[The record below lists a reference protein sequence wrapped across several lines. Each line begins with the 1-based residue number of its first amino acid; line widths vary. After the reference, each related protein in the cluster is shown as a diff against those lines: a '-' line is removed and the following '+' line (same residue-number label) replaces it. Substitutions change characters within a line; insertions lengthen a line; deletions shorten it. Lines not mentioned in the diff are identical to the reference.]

1 MKKILTILFP
11 LWGFGGLGLGYSQIT
26 LADAI
31 KTGLENRIELKNQ
44 ALLIQIAQSENDKIK
59 AQWLPQVNGSA
70 DVRGNTQL
78 QKSVLPFSLGKDG
91 IESGSTVVA
100 LGRNFNNTLSLQAD
114 QKIYDANKKIDRQIN
129 NTQVES
135 QNNSLEQQ
143 KISIRQAITEAY
155 YSAVYN
161 QERIKFAENQ
171 LSRNQVNLETAETR
185 FKNGTILQNELDRF
199 KLDVSN
205 SQIALQKA
213 KQDYEFS
220 IEALKYQMNT
230 KNEIS
235 GVADNLENI
244 LKNADTNYELLYE
257 KRPEIRGEEIAIRLN
272 ELNITKQKSRN
283 LPTVSAYGN
292 YTALQ
297 LSDSFNP
304 FASGTWFPF
313 NYVGIR
319 ANIPIFNG
327 KQANL
332 AINDLKVRQQVN
344 RNTIDKYKSDFAYEA
359 RNAMKQIEQVKLD
372 IIEVKKN
379 VALAQQILETDKF
392 RYEKGVLQLSELK
405 NSEFSLQ
412 NAENNYLSAV
422 YNFLVANIRYKKAIG
437 DF

>member
-1 MKKILTILFP
+1 MKKIFILLP
-11 LWGFGGLGLGYSQIT
+11 LWGLGGFCFGQIS
-26 LADAI
+26 LDEAI
-31 KTGLENRIELKNQ
+31 KIGLQNRIELKNQ
-44 ALLIQIAQSENDKIK
+44 NLLIQIAQTENDKIK
-59 AQWLPQVNGSA
+59 AQWLPQINGTA
-70 DVRGNTQL
+70 DIRANTQL
-78 QKSVLPFSLGKDG
+78 QQNVLPFKFGDKGL
-91 IESGSTVVA
+91 ESGESVVTF
-100 LGRNFNNTLSLQAD
+100 GRTFNNTLGLQAD
-114 QKIYDANKKIDRQIN
+114 QKVFDANKKIDRQIN
-129 NTQVES
+129 QTQIEN
-135 QNNSLEQQ
+135 QKNSLEQQ
-143 KISIRQAITEAY
+143 QVNIRQNITEAY
-155 YSAVYN
+155 YLLVFN
-161 QERIKFAENQ
+161 QERIQFAQNQ

-185 FKNGTILQNELDRF
+185 FKSGTILQNELDRF

-205 SQIALQKA
+205 TQITLQKA

-220 IEALKYQMNT
+220 IEALKYQMNS
-230 KNEIS
+230 KNEIN
-235 GVADNLENI
+235 GVKDNLESI

-257 KRPEIRGEEIAIRLN
+257 KRPEIRGEEIAVRLN

-297 LSDSFNP
+297 LSNSFNP

-332 AINDLKVRQQVN
+332 AINDLKIRQQISQ
-344 RNTIDKYKSDFAYEA
+344 NTIEKYKNDFSYEA
-359 RNAMKQIEQVKLD
+359 RNAMKQIEQSKLD
-372 IIEVKKN
+372 ITETKKN
-379 VALAQQILETDKF
+379 VALAQQILDTDKF

-412 NAENNYLSAV
+412 NAENNYLSSV

-437 DF
+437 DL